1 MSVPDHAGEQHSF
14 NSLANETTPATGD
27 AKALAEEL
35 AALMR
40 QQTEALERAAYLKM
54 SEAESS
60 AYDERRERIVQLWEL
75 LRGYRP

>member
-1 MSVPDHAGEQHSF
+1 MPANQHSF

-35 AALMR
+35 TALMR
-40 QQTEALERAAYLKM
+40 QQTEALERATYLKM

-75 LRGYRP
+75 LRGYRLKFP

>member
-1 MSVPDHAGEQHSF
+1 
-14 NSLANETTPATGD
+14 
-27 AKALAEEL
+27 
-35 AALMR
+35 MR